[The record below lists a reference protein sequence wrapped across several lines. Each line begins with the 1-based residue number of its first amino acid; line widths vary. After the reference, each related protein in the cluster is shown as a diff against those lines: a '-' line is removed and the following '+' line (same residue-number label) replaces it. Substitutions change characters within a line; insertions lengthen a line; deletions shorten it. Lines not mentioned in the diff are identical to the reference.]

1 MSSRCTPRYLTSD
14 HDSDFDVVMDISV
27 HPSIAAIREECVAAQ
42 FEFDHVS
49 VAETELILQSLDPN
63 KATGHDQISA
73 RVLRDGASVLATPIA
88 RLMNTVIDN
97 ACVPAEWKLAE
108 ICPIFKR
115 DDEFDKS
122 KYRPVSILVLL
133 DKVFERC
140 VQKQLVHYFNP
151 HLSKFLSAYRKGC
164 SCESVL
170 LHLIEDWKGALDKN
184 SVVGTV
190 IMDLS
195 KAFDLIP
202 HDLLLAKLSAYG
214 ITTHSLNLLK
224 SYLTNRRQRVR
235 VEDVT
240 SDISYVNSGVPQG
253 SVLGPLLFNI
263 FINDLFY
270 FIKEAKLSN
279 YADDNQLY
287 FADSDPAVVEH
298 VVNKELVVVCE
309 WFRNNKMI
317 LNPEKCKA
325 LVLSRKPNVK
335 LSLFAEGVALPQ
347 LDTVDLFGL
356 TLDNSMNFGKHITKI
371 SKKVGK
377 QLGVLCRLKNI
388 LSFRTKLCLYN
399 SFIMSHF
406 HYCSSIWHSCLKSDS
421 NKLDRLHERALRYLY
436 SDESSQTSTL
446 VIVLVTALWID
457 VSRTC

>member
-1 MSSRCTPRYLTSD
+1 M
-14 HDSDFDVVMDISV
+14 
-27 HPSIAAIREECVAAQ
+27 
-42 FEFDHVS
+42 
-49 VAETELILQSLDPN
+49 
-63 KATGHDQISA
+63 
-73 RVLRDGASVLATPIA
+73 
-88 RLMNTVIDN
+88 
-97 ACVPAEWKLAE
+97 
-108 ICPIFKR
+108 
-115 DDEFDKS
+115 
-122 KYRPVSILVLL
+122 
-133 DKVFERC
+133 
-140 VQKQLVHYFNP
+140 
-151 HLSKFLSAYRKGC
+151 
-164 SCESVL
+164 L

-214 ITTHSLNLLK
+214 ISTHSLNLLK

-270 FIKEAKLSN
+270 FIKETKLSN

-287 FADSDPAVVEH
+287 FADTDPAVVEH
-298 VVNKELVVVCE
+298 VVDKELVVVCM

-317 LNPEKCKA
+317 VNPEKCKA
-325 LVLSRKPNVK
+325 LVLSGKPNVK
-335 LSLFAEGVALPQ
+335 LSLFAEGVTLPL

-356 TLDNSMNFGKHITKI
+356 ALDNSLNFGKHFYTKI
-371 SKKVGK
+371 SEKVEK
-377 QLGVLCRLKNI
+377 QLDVLCKLKHI

-399 SFIMSHF
+399 
-406 HYCSSIWHSCLKSDS
+406 
-421 NKLDRLHERALRYLY
+421 
-436 SDESSQTSTL
+436 
-446 VIVLVTALWID
+446 
-457 VSRTC
+457 

>member
-1 MSSRCTPRYLTSD
+1 MYKSSL
-14 HDSDFDVVMDISV
+14 F
-27 HPSIAAIREECVAAQ
+27 
-42 FEFDHVS
+42 
-49 VAETELILQSLDPN
+49 
-63 KATGHDQISA
+63 
-73 RVLRDGASVLATPIA
+73 
-88 RLMNTVIDN
+88 NT
-97 ACVPAEWKLAE
+97 
-108 ICPIFKR
+108 
-115 DDEFDKS
+115 
-122 KYRPVSILVLL
+122 
-133 DKVFERC
+133 
-140 VQKQLVHYFNP
+140 YFNP
-151 HLSKFLSAYRKGC
+151 YLSKFLSAYRKGY

-214 ITTHSLNLLK
+214 ISTHSLNLLK

-270 FIKEAKLSN
+270 FIKETKLSN

-287 FADSDPAVVEH
+287 FADTDPAVVEH
-298 VVNKELVVVCE
+298 VLNKELVVVCE

-317 LNPEKCKA
+317 LNAEKCKA

-335 LSLFAEGVALPQ
+335 LSLFAKGVAL
-347 LDTVDLFGL
+347 LLVDTVDLFGL
-356 TLDNSMNFGKHITKI
+356 TLDDS
-371 SKKVGK
+371 
-377 QLGVLCRLKNI
+377 LKFENT
-388 LSFRTKLCLYN
+388 LRKLAR
-399 SFIMSHF
+399 
-406 HYCSSIWHSCLKSDS
+406 
-421 NKLDRLHERALRYLY
+421 KLERN
-436 SDESSQTSTL
+436 
-446 VIVLVTALWID
+446 
-457 VSRTC
+457 